1 MIPARVL
8 IVPAAGRGVRLGA
21 AVPKVLVP
29 VNGRPMLHHLLDLHA
44 PFVECAI
51 VVAAPEARDAVAASA
66 RASDLETTVVTQA
79 APTGMLDAIVIGMEA
94 AANHGADR
102 LWITWGD
109 QVGVQTGTLERLAA
123 VESGTDV
130 ALPTVFRNEPY
141 ISFERNSHGAI
152 ERVLQRREGDAM
164 PARGESDM
172 GVFSLSRRAAF
183 DWLAE
188 YARTIDLGDATGERN
203 FLPFIAWAAA
213 RGAVATCEPLDARE
227 AVGINTPDEL
237 EHLARWM
244 RSR

>member
-1 MIPARVL
+1 MTSARVL
-8 IVPAAGRGVRLGA
+8 IVPAAGRGLRLGA
-21 AVPKVLVP
+21 AIPKVLVP
-29 VNGRPMLHHLLDLHA
+29 VNARPMLHHLLDLYA
-44 PFVECAI
+44 PFVRRAI
-51 VVAAPEARDAVAASA
+51 VVASPEARDVVAASA
-66 RASDLETTVVTQA
+66 RGIGLETAVVTQA
-79 APTGMLDAIVIGMEA
+79 RPTGMLDAIAIGIEA
-94 AANHGADR
+94 AADHGAGR

-123 VESGTDV
+123 VEANTDV

-141 ISFERNSHGAI
+141 ISFERSWQGAI
-152 ERVLQRREGDAM
+152 ERVLQQREGDVM

-172 GVFSLSRRAAF
+172 GLFSLSPSAAF
-183 DWLAE
+183 DWLPE
-188 YARTIDLGDATGERN
+188 YARTIDVGRGTGERN

-213 RGAVATCEPLDARE
+213 RGTVATCEPLDARE